1 MSMNEFER
9 RENPVE
15 EEHSSCTGQ
24 NYTCPD
30 DFSEDDLAFAQELN
44 ALFSPETEE
53 LPPYYVQTLLDADD
67 QRFEPVE
74 RGFEHK
80 TSARVFRRL
89 KLRRRLF
96 YTHPSPFSMFNA
108 GMGNA
113 PTRRPLLVVVAAFLL
128 VLFCTVAFTGPS
140 FASGVALLL
149 HGTAGSGAYQVKTY
163 HVGQAQP
170 PLYDMQSNAPAQLS
184 LLAAQ
189 QQLHFPIYWPQSKPD
204 AYTLQHIN
212 LYTNLD
218 QQWADGPLL
227 EFEYSLSPSAVVP
240 KGTGEIWIREF
251 KPKADVLQM
260 VKEGSSVP
268 IQLDD
273 NGRATAI
280 YVDGQWSRR
289 GRNAPVWVFGERS
302 ELIYQIDGV
311 VFWIVGDQRDGIG
324 EPQLMQIA
332 QGLTPH
338 ALTRQFLMMGNPIYV
353 ERLNQDIRSPFDTD
367 VIVYADGIDGPYFM
381 NVSSYQPPAP
391 PPANMS

>member
-9 RENPVE
+9 QDNPVE
-15 EEHSSCTGQ
+15 EEHSSCMGL

-96 YTHPSPFSMFNA
+96 YTHPFPFRVFSPDI
-108 GMGNA
+108 GNV
-113 PTRRPLLVVVAAFLL
+113 PTRRSLLVVAATFLL
-128 VLFCTVAFTGPS
+128 VLFCTVAFTGPA
-140 FASGVALLL
+140 FASGIALLL
-149 HGTAGSGAYQVKTY
+149 HGTTSGVYQVKKY
-163 HVGQAQP
+163 PVGQLQPP
-170 PLYDMQSNAPAQLS
+170 PLYDMQSDAPERLS
-184 LLAAQ
+184 LQATQ
-189 QQLHFPIYWPQSKPD
+189 QQMHSPLYWPQSKPD

-227 EFEYSLSPSAVVP
+227 EFEYSLPLSPVP
-240 KGTGEIWIREF
+240 SKGTGEIWIREF
-251 KPKADVLQM
+251 KPRVNVLQL
-260 VKEGSSVP
+260 VGSSMP
-268 IQLDD
+268 IQLD
-273 NGRATAI
+273 NSGRATAI
-280 YVDGQWSRR
+280 YVDGQWVRR
-289 GRNAPVWVFGERS
+289 GLNDPVWVSGGRS

-332 QGLTPH
+332 QGLTAH
-338 ALTRQFLMMGNPIYV
+338 VLTPQFLLMVGPIYV
-353 ERLNQDIRSPFDTD
+353 ERLNQDIRSPFATD
-367 VIVYADGIDGPYFM
+367 VIVYTDGIDGPYFT
-381 NVSSYQPPAP
+381 NVSSYQPPP
-391 PPANMS
+391 PSPTHMS